1 MKTSE
6 LAVGD
11 YNPFYEPYIA
21 ALGDVDLMTMLKKQ
35 KENFPQFIA
44 SIPDNKWQSAYAEG
58 KWTIAET
65 LVHILD
71 AERVFQYRALRFAR
85 NDQTPLPGFDQD
97 AYVPVSEANGR
108 SKEEVIEEYRIIR
121 ESSIALFSGFD
132 ADVLR
137 RKGTA
142 SNSVMSVGALG
153 FIICGHQRHH
163 KLVIKE
169 RYLSA

>member
-6 LAVGD
+6 LSTGD
-11 YNPFYEPYIA
+11 YHPFYEPYIA
-21 ALGDVDLMTMLKKQ
+21 ALGDVELVNMLKKQ

-44 SIPDNKWQSAYAEG
+44 SIPENNWLSAYAED

-65 LVHILD
+65 LGHILD

-97 AYVPVSEANGR
+97 AYVPVSDANKR
-108 SKEEVIEEYRIIR
+108 TKDEVIEEYRIIR
-121 ESSIALFSGFD
+121 ESSIALFSGFSEE
-132 ADVLR
+132 VLQ

-169 RYLSA
+169 RYL

>member
-6 LAVGD
+6 LAIGD
-11 YNPFYEPYIA
+11 YHPFYEPYIA
-21 ALGDVDLMTMLKKQ
+21 ALGDVDLMTLLKKQ

-44 SIPDNKWQSAYAEG
+44 SLPESKWQSTYAPE
-58 KWTIAET
+58 KWTIAEI

-85 NDQTPLPGFDQD
+85 NDKTPLPGFDQD
-97 AYVPVSEANGR
+97 AYVPVSGAGNR
-108 SKEEVIEEYRIIR
+108 TKDEVIEEYRIIR
-121 ESSIALFSGFD
+121 ESSIALFSGFNEE
-132 ADVLR
+132 VLQ

-153 FIICGHQRHH
+153 FVICGHQRHH
-163 KLVIKE
+163 KLVIRE
-169 RYLSA
+169 RYLSV